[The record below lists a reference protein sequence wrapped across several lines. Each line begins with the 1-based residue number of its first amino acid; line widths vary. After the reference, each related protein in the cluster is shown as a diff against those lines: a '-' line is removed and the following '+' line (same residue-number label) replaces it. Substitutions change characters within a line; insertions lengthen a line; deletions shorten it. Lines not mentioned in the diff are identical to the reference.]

1 MSATELRRLPRANTI
16 LADTGVAA
24 IECVHHVPG
33 RLRASV
39 VGARNDLRKLEAICD
54 ELAAVRGVRSATP
67 NPLTG
72 SIVIDYDPS
81 ALDPK
86 TVSAAFGPPRS
97 RMDGRDLPAWA
108 EQIGAKAI
116 EWMLEK
122 LAVAL
127 IAAVV

>member
-1 MSATELRRLPRANTI
+1 MSATKLRRLPRANTI
-16 LADTGVAA
+16 LADAGVAA

-33 RLRASV
+33 RLRARV
-39 VGARNDLRKLEAICD
+39 AGGRDDLRKLEAICD
-54 ELAAVRGVRSATP
+54 EFAAVRGVRSATP

-81 ALDPK
+81 VLDPE
-86 TVSAAFGPPRS
+86 TVSAAFATPRS
-97 RMDGRDLPAWA
+97 RIEGRNLPAWA
-108 EQIGAKAI
+108 EHIGAKAI